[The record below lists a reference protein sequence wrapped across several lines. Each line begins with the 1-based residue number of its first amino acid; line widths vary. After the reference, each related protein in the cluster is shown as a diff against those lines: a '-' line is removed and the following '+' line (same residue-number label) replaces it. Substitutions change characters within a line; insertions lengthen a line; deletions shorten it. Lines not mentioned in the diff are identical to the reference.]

1 MTIDVLVEEW
11 AFPIPYTLRNYYYK
25 LERTRGKE
33 AAQQFYEANKSEMD
47 EDMAKPTWTCIDTW
61 YQLKIKATG
70 EILFE
75 GDFAD
80 MYIYKLEHN
89 PPEGLTS
96 EDLTI
101 YAKNSPW
108 IRKTPEVEEKLRS
121 LDNPGLSQKVQ
132 AVLRKLEIEEGTK

>member
-11 AFPIPYTLRNYYYK
+11 AFPSPDTLVSYYYK
-25 LERTRGKE
+25 LERTRGRE

-47 EDMAKPTWTCIDTW
+47 EERAKPPWTCIDTR

-80 MYIYKLEHN
+80 MYIYKLTHN

-96 EDLTI
+96 KDLTI

-108 IRKTPEVEEKLRS
+108 VRRTPEVEEKLHS
-121 LDNPGLSQKVQ
+121 FNNHGLSQKVQ
-132 AVLRKLEIEEGTK
+132 AALMKLKIEEGTK

>member
-11 AFPIPYTLRNYYYK
+11 AFPIPDTLVGYYYK
-25 LERTRGKE
+25 LERIRGKE

-47 EDMAKPTWTCIDTW
+47 EEMAKPSWTCIDVW

-75 GDFAD
+75 GDSAD
-80 MYIYKLEHN
+80 MYVYKLTHN

-108 IRKTPEVEEKLRS
+108 VRRTPEVEEKLHS
-121 LDNPGLSQKVQ
+121 LNNNGFSQKVQ
-132 AVLRKLEIEEGTK
+132 AALRQLKIEEGTK